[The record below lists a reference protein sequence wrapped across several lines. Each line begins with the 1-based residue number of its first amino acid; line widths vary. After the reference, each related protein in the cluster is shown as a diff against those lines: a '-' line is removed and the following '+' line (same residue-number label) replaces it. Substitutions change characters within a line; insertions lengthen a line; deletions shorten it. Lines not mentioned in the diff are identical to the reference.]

1 VADRIDLRRRLQAV
15 AFRQAGYFT
24 ASQAIEAGYS
34 HQAQKYHSDRGN
46 WTRIDR
52 GLYRMAEW
60 PSSVDDA
67 FVRWA
72 VWSGNGILSHHS
84 AALVHD
90 MGDLD
95 PRHVHL
101 SVSTSRKGPEQV
113 VMHVSDLNDDD
124 VDDRG
129 AFRVT
134 SPTRTILDLA
144 GSDVGQEQ
152 LDQVVAEAADRQIVR
167 ESVIRIRM
175 DDVGDRGALRLERA
189 LANVKARRAI

>member
-67 FVRWA
+67 FARWA

-90 MGDLD
+90 IGDLD

-101 SVSTSRKGPEQV
+101 SVSTPRKSPEQV
-113 VMHVSDLNDDD
+113 VIHVSDLNDDD
-124 VDDRG
+124 ISERG

-134 SPTRTILDLA
+134 NPTRTVLDLA

-152 LDQVVAEAADRQIVR
+152 LDQIVGEAVDRRLVR
-167 ESVIRIRM
+167 EAVIRLRM
-175 DDVGDRGALRLERA
+175 DDFGDRGALRLERA
-189 LANVKARRAI
+189 LATLKVRNAV